1 MLYKEILKTLGNFL
15 LGFSFILLFPAFIA
29 FIYQE
34 NTIPFLIPALFC
46 VTSGLLLKLFVR
58 KSENVLFIR
67 EGLFILI
74 LIGILA
80 PILGAIPFILSKTL
94 ENPLQAYFESVSGL
108 TTTGNTVFYPKK
120 LNAQGIEQPYIHETH
135 GITYSYYGTIPA
147 FIDDDGQ
154 KISAGISSLPKCI
167 LFWRSILQWVG
178 GASIIIIFLGI
189 LPLLRVGG
197 STLLNTE
204 TQGILRQS
212 RKLRIRE
219 IFLFTGIIYLGLTF
233 FQVILLLIRS
243 TEVSLFDAINIAF
256 CTISTGGFTLH
267 SEKIGFYNDYRTIR
281 IIIFFMILSAV
292 NYSFYFYL
300 LKGEVFRLFNI
311 KIFIYF
317 SIILLSGFF
326 AAWYLEGTE
335 KYLLNGEKAGPFTTR
350 EAFRHGVFQTVSAL
364 TTTGFATVDY
374 NKWPYPV
381 QVLLLLLTYIG
392 GMSGSPAGGI
402 KLIRFYMIIRLT
414 LNKVLLFFR
423 PSLVKP
429 LRIGSTVIE
438 PSEALT
444 VFAFF
449 FTAIFFAVLG
459 TFLLVLNGV
468 DLETSMAL
476 ISSAQNNSGL
486 SFGEAGPAFS
496 CAFLSNTGLIIT
508 SLWMIFGR
516 LEFFVFLVLFI
527 PTFWK
532 K

>member
-1 MLYKEILKTLGNFL
+1 MLYKEILKTLGSFF
-15 LGFSFILLFPAFIA
+15 LGFSLIFLSSVFIA
-29 FIYQE
+29 LIYQE
-34 NTIPFLIPALFC
+34 NTAPFLIPAFFSTAL
-46 VTSGLLLKLFVR
+46 GLLLKLSAR
-58 KSENVLFIR
+58 KSESVLFIR
-67 EGLFILI
+67 EGLCILI
-74 LIGILA
+74 LIGIIA
-80 PILGAIPFILSKTL
+80 PLLGAIPFILSKTL

-120 LNAQGIEQPYIHETH
+120 FDAEGAEKPYIHETH
-135 GITYSYYGTIPA
+135 GVTYSYYGTIPP
-147 FIDDDGQ
+147 FIQDDGQ
-154 KISAGISSLPKCI
+154 KMSRGISFLPKSI
-167 LFWRSILQWVG
+167 LFWRSLLQWVG

-189 LPLLRVGG
+189 LPLLRIGG
-197 STLLNTE
+197 SALLNTE
-204 TQGILRQS
+204 TQGILKQS

-219 IFLFTGIIYLGLTF
+219 IFLLTGAVYLGLTL
-233 FQVILLLIRS
+233 FQIILLLIRS
-243 TEVSLFDAINIAF
+243 PEISLFDAINITF
-256 CTISTGGFTLH
+256 CTVSTGGFTLH
-267 SEKIGFYNDYRTIR
+267 SEKMEFYNDFKTIR
-281 IIIFFMILSAV
+281 IIIFFMILSAI
-292 NYSFYFYL
+292 NYSFYFYI
-300 LKGEVFRLFNI
+300 LKGEIFRLFNI
-311 KIFIYF
+311 KILIYF

-335 KYLLNGEKAGPFTTR
+335 KYLLNGEKAGRFTTR

-364 TTTGFATVDY
+364 TTTGFATLDY

-381 QVLLLLLTYIG
+381 QVLMLLLTYIG

-402 KLIRFYMIIRLT
+402 KIIRFYMIIRLT

-459 TFLLVLNGV
+459 TFLLVLNGI

-476 ISSAQNNSGL
+476 ISSAQNNSGF

-496 CAFLSNTGLIIT
+496 CAFLSNTSLVIT